1 MRERWLPLLFM
12 CLVGQAA
19 ADPVQHERVQG
30 LAGEL
35 RCVVCQ
41 NQTLADS
48 SAPLAL
54 ELKKQIEG
62 QVAQGVSDAQVIDYL
77 VQRYGDFILYRPPLK
92 PVTWPLWF
100 GPFAKLLGGLPFYIW
115 KLRQRAAV
123 EDNVLAQLAQLR
135 IVADHGEEPA

>member
-1 MRERWLPLLFM
+1 M

-19 ADPVQHERVQG
+19 ADPVQHERVQR

-100 GPFAKLLGGLPFYIW
+100 GPFAMLLGGLAFFFC
-115 KLRQRAAV
+115 KLRQRAA
-123 EDNVLAQLAQLR
+123 
-135 IVADHGEEPA
+135 VADHGEEPA